1 MSKGDSAV
9 ITETLRTF
17 RKKEIETQW
26 EALNIPDAARYKRLW
41 TGLQELG
48 VTAPGLYE
56 NLGGVGLDAAS
67 RFAIMSELGAASPAL
82 AMGLCSHVIAQALL
96 SEAASGALSGALAVA
111 VSDAR
116 FALIGS
122 PLDHPPDAS
131 FELRGDDEL
140 ELSGRQRVAWPHPD
154 WIVVPA
160 RQAGALRLCV
170 LAANGGGISFSP
182 TPSSHGLCLMPF
194 GELVLEQVAIARPQ
208 VWAWPSSGNSAA
220 VADGLLTSLLCG
232 IIDELAERAMA
243 YALERYQGGKM
254 IHEHDAVQQLVAPI
268 ELSRRVLRSLASSVL
283 SQTEPGDGGAS
294 AFAVEIA
301 RQSGLDAVQTFGGY
315 GYMEDYRVERY
326 LRDAN
331 TLESFWIH
339 ADARRREIARN
350 RFARMAS

>member
-1 MSKGDSAV
+1 MSKSDAAIIRES
-9 ITETLRTF
+9 LRRF
-17 RKKEIETQW
+17 RKKEIEAQW
-26 EALNIPDAARYKRLW
+26 EALNTPDAARYTRLW
-41 TGLQELG
+41 TTLHELG
-48 VTAPGLYE
+48 VT
-56 NLGGVGLDAAS
+56 GGVALDAAS
-67 RFAIMSELGAASPAL
+67 RFETMSELGGASPAL

-111 VSDAR
+111 VSDSR

-122 PLDHPPDAS
+122 PLDRAPDAS
-131 FELRGDDEL
+131 FDLRGDDKL

-170 LAANGGGISFSP
+170 LAVNGGGISFLP

-194 GELVLEQVAIARPQ
+194 GELVLERVPIARAQ
-208 VWAWPSSGNSAA
+208 VWQWPRTGHTAA
-220 VADGLLTSLLCG
+220 VADGLVTALICG

-243 YALERYQGGKM
+243 YALQRYQGGKM

-268 ELSRRVLRSLASSVL
+268 ELSRRVLKPLALSVL

-301 RQSGLDAVQTFGGY
+301 RQAGLDAVQTFGGY

-326 LRDAN
+326 LRDVN
-331 TLESFWIH
+331 TLETFWIH
-339 ADARRREIARN
+339 AEARGREIARN